1 MNRILVGDVLKCL
14 AQLEDESVQCVVTS
28 PPYWGLR
35 DYGTNGQIGLES
47 TPDEYISKM
56 VAVFREVKRVLR
68 KDGTCWVNMG
78 DSYSSFR
85 DSKAVPD
92 SLRGDDTGTFVPI
105 ANNRNGK
112 LLASVGLKHKDLVGI
127 PWMLA
132 FALRADGW
140 YLRQDIIWA
149 KPNPMPESVTDRCT
163 KSHEYIFL
171 LTKSERYFYDA
182 EAIKEPQN
190 ETTLD
195 RFANGTPRIH
205 GDKERLAEAGEVR
218 ANSTFTR
225 SLGILPNGRNKRS
238 VWNVATQPFPEAHFA
253 TFPEK
258 LIEPC
263 ILAGTSEK
271 GCCSKC
277 GAPWERIVEPSE
289 RYAKALGRGFHD
301 HSADLAEGMKQ
312 CRGEN
317 RQNYARDVCGVHNAQ
332 YVTIGWQPTCKCG
345 TADIKPGTVLDPFSG
360 SGTTGLVALRYHR
373 NFIGI
378 ELNPE
383 YAAMGQ
389 RRIVND
395 APMFNKL
402 ELSAV
407 LEAEHR
413 GE

>member
-1 MNRILVGDVLKCL
+1 MKCL
-14 AQLEDESVQCVVTS
+14 AQLEDEPVQCVATS

-56 VAVFREVKRVLR
+56 VQVFREVKRVLR
-68 KDGTCWVNMG
+68 RDGTLWLNIG
-78 DSYSSFR
+78 DSYANSTPGSGGKCVLVGSGRAMTDARYHDIKRDVSS
-85 DSKAVPD
+85 
-92 SLRGDDTGTFVPI
+92 
-105 ANNRNGK
+105 
-112 LLASVGLKHKDLVGI
+112 LKPKDLCGI

-182 EAIKEPQN
+182 EAIKEKAIEGADLGLLRGRIPEASGHVAWHTQSILN
-190 ETTLD
+190 RQESGVDSRT
-195 RFANGTPRIH
+195 AGNGT
-205 GDKERLAEAGEVR
+205 
-218 ANSTFTR
+218 
-225 SLGILPNGRNKRS
+225 RNKRS
-238 VWNVATQPFPEAHFA
+238 VWNVATFPFPEAHFA
-253 TFPEK
+253 TFPPA

-271 GCCSKC
+271 GCCAKC
-277 GAPWERIVEPSE
+277 GAPWERITESE
-289 RYAKALGRGFHD
+289 TRFESGSGKAGNPPQGKNGSDYEQALSGDYDIRMGPV
-301 HSADLAEGMKQ
+301 KQ
-312 CRGEN
+312 TRT
-317 RQNYARDVCGVHNAQ
+317 V
-332 YVTIGWQPTCKCG
+332 GWQPTCKCG
-345 TADIKPGTVLDPFSG
+345 TADIKPCTVLDPFSG

-402 ELSAV
+402 ELS
-407 LEAEHR
+407 EQS
-413 GE
+413 